1 MDKEV
6 LSSLIALARAAE
18 GNEWNLTAE
27 TRSLI
32 SEAVNDDGVNTQS
45 LIKRI
50 EDERKRLVPDCFCCA
65 EPCGRTAP
73 YDLENLNDADPDV
86 KAAKQRLIENLKAS
100 DSKGDDSIYRLL
112 YAIGR
117 DDWSAED
124 LRALMD

>member
-18 GNEWNLTAE
+18 GNEWNLTAQ

-73 YDLENLNDADPDV
+73 YDLAMLDNLTPDI
-86 KAAKQRLIENLKAS
+86 KEAKQHLIGNLKAS
-100 DSKGDDSIYRLL
+100 DSKGDDSIYRVL

-117 DDWSAED
+117 DDWSAEE
-124 LRALMD
+124 LFQVLN

>member
-18 GNEWNLTAE
+18 GNEWNLTSE

-73 YDLENLNDADPDV
+73 YDLGNLNDADPDV

-117 DDWSAED
+117 DDWSAEE